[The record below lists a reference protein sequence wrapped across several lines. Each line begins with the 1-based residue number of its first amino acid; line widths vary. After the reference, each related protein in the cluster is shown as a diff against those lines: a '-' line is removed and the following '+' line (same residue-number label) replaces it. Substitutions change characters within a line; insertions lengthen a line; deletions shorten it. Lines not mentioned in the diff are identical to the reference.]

1 MIYTIDQIRE
11 IVSPIAESYGIPA
24 VWLFGSYARGEATE
38 NSDVDLLID
47 CGDISSGFLLG
58 GLYIDL
64 RDSLNRE
71 LDMVT
76 TEGEDK
82 DFLRRIQQDEVLLY
96 AK

>member
-11 IVSPIAESYGIPA
+11 IVSPIAASYGIPA
-24 VWLFGSYARGEATE
+24 VWLFGSYARGEANE

-58 GLYIDL
+58 GLYVDL
-64 RDSLNRE
+64 RDNLQRE

-76 TEGEDK
+76 TQGEDE
-82 DFLRRIQQDEVLLY
+82 DFLQRIRQDEVLLY
-96 AK
+96 AR